1 MVQLHLKRETTSLFL
16 YEASTATSIE
26 EILKDLVEIFNLRLK
41 IKRILM
47 EVECLADHGIFKP
60 PEMLGIRVTID
71 LGILFFTKSTR
82 SGHSRWLGLLE
93 EQIKELKLVDE
104 ESEKRIP
111 EVV

>member
-1 MVQLHLKRETTSLFL
+1 MFL

-60 PEMLGIRVTID
+60 PEMLGRVTR
-71 LGILFFTKSTR
+71 F
-82 SGHSRWLGLLE
+82 GHFVLYKIY
-93 EQIKELKLVDE
+93 QIWSLSMVRTPGRANQRVKTCG
-104 ESEKRIP
+104 
-111 EVV
+111 